1 MTPWARV
8 YALVAAT
15 LLLAAGGKAAF
26 LELDR
31 AFPPDL
37 GKAAATSPVV
47 RAAEGEILRVFA
59 TPDEKIRL
67 GAAPGE
73 VDPLFLK
80 LLIAVEDK
88 RFPRHGGVDTLAV
101 LRASWQAL
109 RQRRI
114 VSGASTLT
122 MQVARLLE
130 PRPRRLRSKV
140 IEAFRAW
147 QLERRFTK
155 DEILGLYLT
164 LAPYGGRIEGIRAA
178 SLAWFGK
185 PPARLSP
192 QEAALLVA
200 LPQAPERLRPD
211 RFPEAADAAR
221 AAVLRRGFERGL
233 LAGRP
238 LETALP
244 SRMRPWPLLAPHL
257 ARRVAG
263 EADIVT
269 TLDAPLQRRAAAL
282 ARRAAEALHPRA
294 AAAVLV
300 VERGSRAVRAYV
312 GNADFLSS
320 RRQGQVDMVRARRSP
335 GSTLKPLI
343 YGLAFDL
350 GVAHP
355 ETLVLDAP
363 TGFGSYRPRN
373 FDGVFHGEL
382 SLRQALQLSL
392 NIPAVKLMQRVGPA
406 VFVSRLAAQDI
417 DLAYA
422 GDGWPGLALA
432 LGGGALSLE
441 QLTRLYAAL
450 ADNGI
455 ARPLRLAEEME
466 LAAEPGPP
474 LLPVAARAQVADILL
489 GAPRPPAA
497 LGRAG
502 IAFKTGT
509 SYGFRDAWAI
519 GFDAQHVVGVWLGRP
534 DGTPLPDASGS
545 RTAAP
550 LLFQVFDLLPV
561 APLAPM
567 APEAAPAGLAK
578 LNARAA
584 EVAEPAPEIV
594 FPPAGA
600 RLRLSDLPSAL
611 TLQASGGKRP
621 LTWLVDGRPVAT
633 DSLGRRGLWSPRGA
647 GFAQVVVI
655 DAVGRRDAVRLRL
668 TEERPDGLPR
678 GRLLPR

>member
-1 MTPWARV
+1 MTLWARV
-8 YALVAAT
+8 YALAAAT
-15 LLLAAGGKAAF
+15 LLLVAGGKAAL
-26 LELDR
+26 LELDS

-37 GKAAATSPVV
+37 RKAAITSPVA

-67 GAAPGE
+67 GAAPDE
-73 VDPLFLK
+73 VDPLFLE

-88 RFPRHGGVDTLAV
+88 RFRRHGGVDSLAV
-101 LRASWQAL
+101 LRASWEAL

-130 PRPRRLRSKV
+130 PRPRTLRSKV

-147 QLERRFTK
+147 QLEQRFTK

-164 LAPYGGRIEGIRAA
+164 LAPYGGRIEGIQAA

-211 RFPEAADAAR
+211 RFPEAAEAAR
-221 AAVLRRGFERGL
+221 AAALRRGFERGL
-233 LAGRP
+233 LASRP
-238 LETALP
+238 PETALP

-257 ARRVAG
+257 ARRLAG
-263 EADIVT
+263 EAEVVT
-269 TLDAPLQRRAAAL
+269 MLDANLQGRVEAL
-282 ARRAAEALHPRA
+282 ARRAAETLHPRA
-294 AAAVLV
+294 GAAVLV
-300 VERGSRAVRAYV
+300 VERHSRAVRAYV
-312 GNADFLSS
+312 GGADFLSS
-320 RRQGQVDMVRARRSP
+320 RRQGQVDMVRAHRSP

-350 GVAHP
+350 RVAHP

-363 TGFGSYRPRN
+363 TGFGAYRPRN

-382 SLRQALQLSL
+382 SLREALQLSL

-406 VFVSRLAAQDI
+406 VFVSRLAAQNI

-450 ADNGI
+450 ADDGI
-455 ARPLRLAEEME
+455 ARPLRFGPLPDAS
-466 LAAEPGPP
+466 AEPPP
-474 LLPVAARAQVADILL
+474 LLRAAARAQVGDVLL

-519 GFDAQHVVGVWLGRP
+519 GFDGRHVVGVWLGRP

-550 LLFQVFDLLPV
+550 LLFQIFDLLP
-561 APLAPM
+561 AAPLTPLAPE
-567 APEAAPAGLAK
+567 PPPHGLAK
-578 LNARAA
+578 LNAQTTR
-584 EVAEPAPEIV
+584 VAEPAPEIV

-600 RLRLSDLPSAL
+600 QLRLRDLPPAL
-611 TLQASGGKRP
+611 ALEASGGKRP

-647 GFAQVVVI
+647 GFAQIVVI
-655 DAVGRRDAVRLRL
+655 DAVGRRDAARLRL
-668 TEERPDGLPR
+668 TEQRPEGLPL
-678 GRLLPR
+678 GRLVPR